1 MSAGLLPIFN
11 VSVAS
16 SIGDALAARRADPAS
31 RFVAGGTD
39 LMPNLRRGLGA
50 PATLIDLRG
59 IPELRRI
66 ARSAAGL
73 AIGAAVTLAEL
84 IEDETIAASHPAL
97 IEAASAV
104 AGPALREAGTLG
116 GNLALDTRCVY
127 YNQSAWFRDA
137 NDHCRKYAGE
147 RCHVAPGGTRCYAAY
162 SGDLAAPLLAYG
174 AEVEIAG
181 TTGTRRV
188 PLAEVFEDDGAAHL
202 RVRTDELIVAVHLP
216 PNPWPAAYA
225 KARQRGSIDF
235 PLAGVAVALLA
246 RGGIVHA
253 LRVAL
258 TGVATRPFLLE
269 RTDSFAGSPLDAG
282 ALECLGKIVQRAAAP
297 MRTTWTSPQY
307 RRRVAGA
314 LAMRLAG
321 DLAGHEPRG
330 YSSIV
335 PPR

>member
-1 MSAGLLPIFN
+1 MSATLPVFR
-11 VSVAS
+11 VCTPGSL
-16 SIGDALAARRADPAS
+16 GEALAERRADASS

-84 IEDETIAASHPAL
+84 IEDEAIAASHPAL
-97 IEAASAV
+97 SEAASTV

-127 YNQSAWFRDA
+127 YNQSAWLRSA

-147 RCHVAPGGTRCYAAY
+147 RCHVAPGGARCYAAY

-181 TTGTRRV
+181 ASGTRRV
-188 PLAEVFEDDGAAHL
+188 PLAELFEDDGAAHL
-202 RVRTDELIVAVHLP
+202 RVRADELIVAVHVP
-216 PNPWPAAYA
+216 ANPWSAAYA

-246 RGGIVHA
+246 HDGIVRA

-258 TGVATRPFLLE
+258 TGLASRPFLLE
-269 RTDSFAGSPLDAG
+269 NTDSFAGAPLDAG
-282 ALECLGKIVQRAAAP
+282 ALERLGKSVQKAAAP
-297 MRTTWTSPQY
+297 MRTTWTSPLY

-314 LAMRLAG
+314 LATRLAG
-321 DLAGHEPRG
+321 RLAGHEPRG